1 MKTPA
6 AADAVAAE
14 PIPAGERADGA
25 LVDGAELE
33 TAGRLDALD
42 AERDPAAEGPPVG
55 ECAACVPRRRCRT
68 RALKYE
74 APAQAG
80 VSCSAPE
87 RTRTSDLRFRRPT
100 LYPTELRALGHCDCA
115 V

>member
-33 TAGRLDALD
+33 IAGRLDALD
-42 AERDPAAEGPPVG
+42 AERDPAAEG
-55 ECAACVPRRRCRT
+55 
-68 RALKYE
+68 
-74 APAQAG
+74 
-80 VSCSAPE
+80 
-87 RTRTSDLRFRRPT
+87 RP
-100 LYPTELRALGHCDCA
+100 
-115 V
+115 

>member
-1 MKTPA
+1 LFDLEFDGVAPFKTEESLMKTPA

-42 AERDPAAEGPPVG
+42 AERDPAAEG
-55 ECAACVPRRRCRT
+55 
-68 RALKYE
+68 
-74 APAQAG
+74 
-80 VSCSAPE
+80 
-87 RTRTSDLRFRRPT
+87 RP
-100 LYPTELRALGHCDCA
+100 
-115 V
+115 